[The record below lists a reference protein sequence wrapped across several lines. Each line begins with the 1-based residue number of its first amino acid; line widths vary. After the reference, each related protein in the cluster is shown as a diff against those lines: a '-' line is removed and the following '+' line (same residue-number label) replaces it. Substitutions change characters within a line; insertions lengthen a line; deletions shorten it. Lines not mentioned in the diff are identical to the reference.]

1 VLNRDRIISAFADQF
16 DQRLLQQF
24 ARALYPPVTIF
35 ATLALAQS
43 LLRPE
48 HSLIA
53 DPISALAAGPHGW
66 VQNVNFLHFGCL
78 MMAYAVGLHLGV
90 SPMRRGIVG
99 PAFLVLSGF
108 GLIWAGLFPATSTS
122 GAFQDRALHTLGFI
136 MTFFGAS
143 LGLILMSRR
152 MARDPRWQSLASY
165 ALATGIATLLLLLS
179 GARFVRPPGAL
190 LHLWRGLFQW
200 VLLAVWLSCTV
211 ILAFRLLRGARA
223 ADAPC

>member
-1 VLNRDRIISAFADQF
+1 VEEEAKHTRRHDSVIAALASAGIVGP
-16 DQRLLQQF
+16 L
-24 ARALYPPVTIF
+24 IF
-35 ATLALAQS
+35 ATLSFAQS

-66 VQNVNFLHFGCL
+66 VQNVNFFHFGLL
-78 MMAYAVGLHLGV
+78 MIAYAIGLHLGV
-90 SPMRRGIVG
+90 SPMRRGIVA

-122 GAFQDRALHTLGFI
+122 GTFQDRALHTPGFI
-136 MTFFGAS
+136 MTFFGAG

-179 GARFVRPPGAL
+179 GALFVRPSSAP
-190 LHLWRGLFQW
+190 LHPWWGLFQW
-200 VLLAVWLSCTV
+200 ALLAVWLPCTV
-211 ILAFRLLRGARA
+211 ILAFRLLRIAQA
-223 ADAPC
+223 ADARRYP